1 MSHFSVIWNN
11 QGRNGSSTPGFV
23 SIVCS
28 TKYMSSAMKK
38 LKAEAERKKMQ
49 QLELEKWTTCITD
62 GVQQEPVCRS
72 EQRAIQTPVFG
83 QQSEVS

>member
-1 MSHFSVIWNN
+1 M
-11 QGRNGSSTPGFV
+11 GSTSPGFF

-38 LKAEAERKKMQ
+38 LKAEAQHKKMQ
-49 QLELEKWTTCITD
+49 QLELEKWTTCMTD
-62 GVQQEPVCRS
+62 SVQQEPVRRS
-72 EQRAIQTPVFG
+72 EQRAIRTPVFG